1 MISQPQ
7 GYVPTAARIAYFVA
21 PITAMAAAFAA
32 TTCIATS
39 VRGKDDR
46 LNYVLGAASSAAIY
60 GSWKNSLSTGLHAF
74 IIFGVA
80 AFMKKKSIEEGWVFF
95 PKFKPKR
102 IYSIQINMIILDLKV
117 NKNVTV

>member
-1 MISQPQ
+1 MISQPK
-7 GYVPTAARIAYFVA
+7 GYVKTAARMLYIVG

-60 GSWKNSLSTGLHAF
+60 GACKNSLSHGLHGFLALA
-74 IIFGVA
+74 VA
-80 AFMKKKSIEEGWVFF
+80 AFMKKKSVEEGWEFF
-95 PKFKPKR
+95 PQFPTQKGIFNSLEYD
-102 IYSIQINMIILDLKV
+102 YSGLKG
-117 NKNVTV
+117 K